1 MSWSHSEYPYPADL
15 FVAAYLSVAAYLFV
29 AADLIGFADLSVV
42 VAAAAAAAID
52 DMGAVDIEVNVNKIL
67 F

>member
-42 VAAAAAAAID
+42 VAAAAAAID